1 MHTRRDQVQAHL
13 FTLSRVTAGLIRAE
27 PDAAETPMRRF
38 TLGTVAGVIL
48 GVVALGGL
56 VAFGFIS
63 PGITSSF
70 KKEGTLVLEKE
81 TGTRYIY
88 LGGKLHPVLNR
99 ASVVLITGQQQSA
112 GGLLGGG
119 RRGGGSAIRSV
130 SAKSLKGVPKGAPIG
145 ILGAPDVLPDRKS
158 LETGPWSICSST
170 RKEADGTV
178 TRTVT
183 AHLGA
188 AARRGLRP
196 VTDQETLIVKGEDGE
211 AYLTWLDRKL
221 RVPGPSAFTALG
233 YADVA
238 SFDVKSGWLNALPSG
253 SDLKGPD
260 VPERGKPGPR
270 VDATATR
277 IGQVLRDPTGTSF
290 LVLKDGLSPL
300 TDTEAALV
308 LSDPATRA
316 AYQNRQVLPVE
327 VGTAAIAAA
336 PRSARGLT
344 QTGFPAEPPK
354 AIGTGSSGSRV
365 PCYTVEPGKG
375 SEKSKLR
382 VAYRESAPAE
392 ANQPTAGNGSP
403 LTADRVVVTPGSGML
418 AVEESP
424 LSEAAPKLYL
434 ITDLGVKYQLAD
446 DQVAQKLGYNAAKAV
461 RLPSG
466 VLDLVPTGPVLDVEA
481 AKRPLTTAQ
490 AVAAAPAASAPP
502 QQ

>member
-48 GVVALGGL
+48 GVIALGGM
-56 VAFGFIS
+56 VAFGFVS
-63 PGITSSF
+63 PGITNSF

-88 LGGKLHPVLNR
+88 LSGKLHPVLNR
-99 ASVVLITGQQQSA
+99 TSAMLMSNQQPQA

-119 RRGGGSAIRSV
+119 RRGGGSAITTV
-130 SAKSLKGVPKGAPIG
+130 SANSLKGVPKGAPVG
-145 ILGAPDVLPDRKS
+145 ILGAPDVLPDSKS
-158 LETGPWSICSST
+158 LVTGPWSICSST
-170 RKEADGTV
+170 RKEADGTL

-188 AARRGLRP
+188 APGRDLTT
-196 VTDQETLIVKGEDGE
+196 VTDQETLVVKGEDGE
-211 AYLTWLDRKL
+211 MYLTWLDRRL
-221 RVPGPSAFTALG
+221 RIPGPSAFTALG

-238 SFDVKSGWLNALPSG
+238 SFDVKSSWLNALPSG

-260 VPERGKPGPR
+260 APGRGTRGP
-270 VDATATR
+270 VVGGAATL

-308 LSDPATRA
+308 LSDPATKA
-316 AYQNRQVLPVE
+316 AYPKRQVLPVE
-327 VGTAAIAAA
+327 VGTAAISAA

-354 AIGTGSSGSRV
+354 AIGTGSSGTRV
-365 PCYTVEPGKG
+365 PCYMVEPGKG
-375 SEKSKLR
+375 GEKSKTR
-382 VAYRESAPAE
+382 VAYRQSAPAE
-392 ANQPTAGNGSP
+392 ANQPAEGNGSP
-403 LTADRVVVTPGSGML
+403 LTADRVVVAPGSGML

-424 LSEAAPKLYL
+424 LSEAAPRLYL
-434 ITDLGVKYQLAD
+434 ITDLGVKYQLAG
-446 DQVAQKLGYNAAKAV
+446 DQVAQKLGYNAAQAV

-481 AKRPLTTAQ
+481 AKRTLTT
-490 AVAAAPAASAPP
+490 AAAPAAPP